1 MPLFHSECTTT
12 DELIPDSSEDWVT
25 AERQRIGEARAAK
38 RAWLRALGLRGPEP
52 LPPDALRRV
61 VQFGAVVEAAAR
73 RRAA

>member
-1 MPLFHSECTTT
+1 MTNSTAAPVEQ
-12 DELIPDSSEDWVT
+12 VT

-38 RAWLRALGLRGPEP
+38 RAWLRALGLLEPEH

-61 VQFGAVVEAAAR
+61 VMFGAVVEAAAK

>member
-25 AERQRIGEARAAK
+25 AERQRIGEAKLIK
-38 RAWLRALGLRGPEP
+38 RAWWLALGLREPER
-52 LPPDALRRV
+52 LSAESLRRV
-61 VQFGAVVEAAAR
+61 VQFGAVVEAAAK